1 MYVALKLFFAYRHSE
16 DIYSGDRLD
25 ICDASIR
32 TVLMRRFSEFHGQ
45 KLVAWRWAAIESI
58 RDRVFSSKSDVW
70 SFGVTAWE
78 IFTLGA
84 SPYPMGLCCVTHAID
99 MYIRTY

>member
-1 MYVALKLFFAYRHSE
+1 
-16 DIYSGDRLD
+16 
-25 ICDASIR
+25 
-32 TVLMRRFSEFHGQ
+32 MRRFSEFHGQ

-99 MYIRTY
+99 MFVLIQHSYSGQRGADCQADVWVPAAEA